1 MKINRLCALIVATLS
16 VSNSALGND
25 KSEIEWRLSQG
36 GLKESLSLISQD
48 KSYSEMVQLLLSS
61 NFDVKKDS
69 VKESYTIVNYFPRF
83 VDIESYGTMG
93 LYFDPNYQK
102 VIIKAAAS
110 VSPDGKVKQINPSHV
125 QVLNTGGYNTFSS
138 HKEVSLAIPGL
149 EEGSIA
155 VLKYDIVSQRDLME
169 PDWAEEL
176 FTQQNYPIERY
187 ELNVE
192 WSSDSPIHWQ
202 ENSREVECSQST
214 GQLHCSGQ
222 DIPSYIGDYQVLWRD
237 GVDSIAIGSLGTWQS
252 VADKAN
258 FTMRK
263 AFDDTTGLD
272 ALYLQL
278 TKGATSTSEKI
289 ERILSFVSRDIRYV
303 SRSEYGHAMTPHD
316 IAETIENRFG
326 DCKDKSVLLI
336 GLLEKIG
343 LSPELVL
350 VSTKR
355 TDPSRVL
362 VPSMNAFNHV
372 VVCFDH
378 GGEHYCVDPTDTQT
392 NWKYTSSWIQN
403 KVALPLSKSASLGTI
418 QKSPYRWKMAAETE
432 ILFDEL
438 GGQKEVQER
447 TYTGEFAAVLRSN
460 LYELSEKE
468 RLEKLTDQYA
478 DVVSSIGK
486 PEFELE
492 NLDSMTSKAVIRST
506 SVIDP
511 FLVVGEGLNYEEV
524 DAWIENEL
532 DELKMSNEIYP
543 ALFQGVDIVSKFHY
557 DTNGLWKITHV
568 PATLELRH
576 PLGVL
581 KRQVKLISPT
591 ELSVTTELQVKSR
604 WVIADERKRFNK
616 MLDVFAEQSLIKFYG
631 KAL

>member
-1 MKINRLCALIVATLS
+1 M
-16 VSNSALGND
+16 
-25 KSEIEWRLSQG
+25 
-36 GLKESLSLISQD
+36 
-48 KSYSEMVQLLLSS
+48 
-61 NFDVKKDS
+61 
-69 VKESYTIVNYFPRF
+69 
-83 VDIESYGTMG
+83 
-93 LYFDPNYQK
+93 
-102 VIIKAAAS
+102 
-110 VSPDGKVKQINPSHV
+110 
-125 QVLNTGGYNTFSS
+125 
-138 HKEVSLAIPGL
+138 
-149 EEGSIA
+149 
-155 VLKYDIVSQRDLME
+155 
-169 PDWAEEL
+169 
-176 FTQQNYPIERY
+176 
-187 ELNVE
+187 
-192 WSSDSPIHWQ
+192 
-202 ENSREVECSQST
+202 
-214 GQLHCSGQ
+214 
-222 DIPSYIGDYQVLWRD
+222 LWRD

-326 DCKDKSVLLI
+326 DCKDKSVLLV
-336 GLLEKIG
+336 GLFEKIG

-372 VVCFDH
+372 VVCFDY

-418 QKSPYRWKMAAETE
+418 QKSPYRWKMTAETE

-492 NLDSMTSKAVIRST
+492 NLDSMTSKAVIRSK

-604 WVIADERKRFNK
+604 WVKADETKRFNK